1 MLNMT
6 NMLTSRQTFRV
17 ELTRKPTTNEGQ
29 NVRRQVEYVKAYD
42 KAEAKAIALAMP
54 HNKAFRVSS
63 TKEIK

>member
-6 NMLTSRQTFRV
+6 NMLTSRQTFEV
-17 ELTRKPTTNEGQ
+17 TLTRKPTPNEGQ
-29 NVRRQVEYVKAYD
+29 NIRRRIEYVKAHD

-54 HNKAFRVSS
+54 QNKAFRVSS

>member
-29 NVRRQVEYVKAYD
+29 NIRRQVEYVKAHD

>member
-6 NMLTSRQTFRV
+6 NMLTSSQTFRV
-17 ELTRKPTTNEGQ
+17 ELTRKPTINEGQ
-29 NVRRQVEYVKAYD
+29 NIRRQVEYVKAYD

-54 HNKAFRVSS
+54 QNKAFRVSS